1 MLIYSVAEAP
11 NAVPSIAMLSIRTK
25 LTLWYLGLATTVLV
39 AFAIAIYAYL
49 SRGLLTTIDT
59 SLWNQ
64 AERIARATGHPSS
77 NDEPSQ
83 PGVLMLAPQFV
94 SIVNLS
100 GEVTDSIPDP
110 EGRQVPV
117 LPEAVELAA
126 AQLKPQYS
134 EVSLS
139 PSEHARVIT
148 WPSHD
153 EDGEMFFV
161 VIGQSLKELQ
171 NAQRHLLL
179 LLAISNP
186 IALLLAGLGGLW
198 LAHEALKPVDRLTRA
213 AERIGRGNFT
223 ERVEE
228 PRTRDEIGRLAA
240 TFNEMISKLDQA
252 FERERRFTADASHE
266 LRTPLA
272 VLRGDI
278 EVALRRDRSTQEYR
292 RVLNSSLE
300 EIERITRL
308 TEDLLTLARSDAG
321 DKVVEFAPVRLDR
334 LAAEAHA
341 YIRPIAESAGVALAS
356 EGTQLQIVVEGDEK
370 RLKQLLVNLLE
381 NAIKYT
387 PAGGRVQLS
396 LATEDSSALIEVS
409 DTGRGIPAASLPHVF
424 ERFYR
429 RADPRDSRVS
439 GFGLGLAISKWI
451 VDAHHGSI
459 DVESEE
465 GQGSRFTVR
474 LPLPIAEE

>member
-1 MLIYSVAEAP
+1 
-11 NAVPSIAMLSIRTK
+11 MLSIRTK

-292 RVLNSSLE
+292 RVLNSSVE